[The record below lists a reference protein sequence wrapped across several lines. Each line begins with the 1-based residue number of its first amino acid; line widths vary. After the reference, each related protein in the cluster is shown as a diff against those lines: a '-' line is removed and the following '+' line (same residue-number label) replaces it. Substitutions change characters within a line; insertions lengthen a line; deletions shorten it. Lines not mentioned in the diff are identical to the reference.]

1 MENNT
6 NELREDT
13 NRSTDYSD
21 NEILFANNKLLSQ
34 INSKLAWVV
43 FMLAIPYIVSLLYF
57 LFLAFLGVSW
67 LSLLKIK

>member
-6 NELREDT
+6 IKSREET
-13 NRSTDYSD
+13 NKTTDYSD

-43 FMLAIPYIVSLLYF
+43 FMLAIPYIVSLLVFLPFF
-57 LFLAFLGVSW
+57 LFG
-67 LSLLKIK
+67 LSLPKIK